1 MIDTPPPARP
11 TPGAPAPA
19 GAGRSWL
26 ITGASRGVGRMLAEW
41 GVARGRRVIGVARG
55 PSDLEHPLYR
65 HAQLD
70 VADEAAVRALFVALA
85 RERERVEVL
94 INNAGVTLN
103 RPALLTGAAEARQ
116 LLDVNVIGAFLMAR
130 EAAKAMARARFG
142 RIIFI
147 SSINAPLGSIGGALY
162 NASKAAVENLTCTLA
177 REFAGQGV
185 TVNALGLSMVA
196 GSGMVEGLS
205 ERALVEKRA
214 ALIKPD
220 DIGIAEI
227 AHAVDFLAADQAGA
241 ITNQALYF
249 GGVR

>member
-1 MIDTPPPARP
+1 MADSPASAAAPPV
-11 TPGAPAPA
+11 GV
-19 GAGRSWL
+19 GRSWL

-41 GVARGRRVIGVARG
+41 GVAQGRRVIGVARG
-55 PSDLEHPLYR
+55 PSDLDHPLYR

-70 VADEAAVRALFVALA
+70 VADEAAARALFVALA

-103 RPALLTGAAEARQ
+103 RPALLTGGAEAQR
-116 LLDVNVIGAFLMAR
+116 LLNVNVLGAFLMAR

-147 SSINAPLGSIGGALY
+147 SSINAPLGSVGGALY

-177 REFAGQGV
+177 REFAAQGI

-205 ERALVEKRA
+205 ERALAEKRA

-220 DIGIAEI
+220 DLGVAEI
-227 AHAVDFLAADQAGA
+227 AHAVDFFADDRAGSV
-241 ITNQALYF
+241 TNQVLYF